1 MKFILLD
8 KKEQFEELKKGD
20 FITVKWCDN
29 YVKHVPGCKKIMSYN
44 IYENKEKQ
52 KEIICQKRNNHYF
65 NYERYLE
72 GLSGA
77 LEVYKVIDE

>member
-20 FITVKWCDN
+20 FIIVKWWD
-29 YVKHVPGCKKIMSYN
+29 YTVKHVPGCKKIMSYN
-44 IYENKEKQ
+44 IYENKANQ

-65 NYERYLE
+65 NYENYLE
-72 GLSGA
+72 GTSGA
-77 LEVYKVIDE
+77 LEVYKVIGE

>member
-1 MKFILLD
+1 MKFMLLD
-8 KKEQFEELKKGD
+8 KKERFEELKKGD
-20 FITVKWCDN
+20 FITVKWWDN
-29 YVKHVPGCKKIMSYN
+29 YVKHVPECKKIMSYS

-72 GLSGA
+72 GSSGA